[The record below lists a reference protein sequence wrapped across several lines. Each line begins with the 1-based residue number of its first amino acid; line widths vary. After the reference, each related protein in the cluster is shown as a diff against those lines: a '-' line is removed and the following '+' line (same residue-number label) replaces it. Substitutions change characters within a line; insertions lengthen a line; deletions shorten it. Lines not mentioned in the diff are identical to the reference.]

1 MKKHIWKIIGVI
13 LVLYV
18 IIAGFLIPVPDLDII
33 HQSIR
38 NLFFHVCMW
47 FAMIFLF
54 ATSMIFSIRYLSAFR
69 EKDDIIASEAANT
82 GIFFGFLGLFT
93 GMIWGKSTWGAF
105 WANDPFLNGAA
116 VSMLVYLAYM
126 VLRGSVDEEQKRA
139 KISAVY
145 NIFAFVILIIFLF
158 ILPRMAEGSIHPG
171 KGKGTMTTV
180 VTITNT
186 MRLVFYPAIIGW
198 ILIAFWI
205 MNLRIRIKKINK
217 QINLLP

>member
-1 MKKHIWKIIGVI
+1 LKKHFWKIIGV
-13 LVLYV
+13 VLLIYV
-18 IIAGFLIPVPDLDII
+18 IIAGFLIPVPDLAII

-54 ATSMIFSIRYLSAFR
+54 GTSMIFSIRYLSGFK
-69 EKDDIIASEAANT
+69 EKYDIVASEAATT

-93 GMIWGKSTWGAF
+93 GMIWARSTWGAF

-116 VSMLVYLAYM
+116 VSMLVYLAYQ
-126 VLRGSVDEEQKRA
+126 VLRGSIDEEQKRA

-158 ILPRMAEGSIHPG
+158 ILPRMAEGSLHPG
-171 KGKGTMTTV
+171 KGKESTMTV

-186 MRLVFYPAIIGW
+186 MRLVFYPAIAGW
-198 ILIAFWI
+198 ILLAFWI
-205 MNLRIRIKKINK
+205 LNLRIRMKKINK
-217 QINLLP
+217 QLNLL